1 MTNTD
6 QSEGFNYGDESR
18 WLRREKK
25 WSLFRKI
32 LGKRKRFENVQRNK
46 K

>member
-1 MTNTD
+1 MKVG
-6 QSEGFNYGDESR
+6 GFGEK
-18 WLRREKK
+18 KK